1 MCGKSEY
8 VGHLCTPS
16 QCYCKPKTAVKKKY
30 LKINMEIKTQ
40 KNEEIEAQNFTEGM
54 RLASREKWKRHSEC

>member
-1 MCGKSEY
+1 
-8 VGHLCTPS
+8 
-16 QCYCKPKTAVKKKY
+16 
-30 LKINMEIKTQ
+30 MEIKTQ